1 MTGARFWSFHLI
13 EEALQYAPESTRLAL
28 LTSVES
34 ILANPLEP
42 EGLRV
47 IRARGR
53 AALSSPVLMRLIGRL
68 EGGWRITYD
77 VTPPEPPLG
86 LHMVRVVS
94 VLKAID
100 AGRD

>member
-13 EEALQYAPESTRLAL
+13 EEALQHAPESTRLAL

-47 IRARGR
+47 IRARGENDG
-53 AALSSPVLMRLIGRL
+53 LIWPQF
-68 EGGWRITYD
+68 GGVAT
-77 VTPPEPPLG
+77 V
-86 LHMVRVVS
+86 
-94 VLKAID
+94 
-100 AGRD
+100 